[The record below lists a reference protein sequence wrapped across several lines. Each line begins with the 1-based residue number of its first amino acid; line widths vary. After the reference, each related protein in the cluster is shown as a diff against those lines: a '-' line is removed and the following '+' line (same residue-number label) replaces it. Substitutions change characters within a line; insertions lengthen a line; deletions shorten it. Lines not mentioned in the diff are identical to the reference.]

1 MEEYLPP
8 RAMVL
13 TNQYVWNTAFF
24 NRFVK
29 CFCKKVRILI
39 KKESESLIFTGLQI
53 IIITQEDVIV
63 ENLFEKF
70 NMFDMFTMLIPGVI
84 ISTLSCTSLSFEFYN
99 QWVDWGNEKYIIFFV
114 ISYLL
119 GIISQQMGNII
130 DEKFLYKIIYGG
142 KPREIFLLKD
152 KYKRILNN
160 EWAYNDALNIKKS

>member
-1 MEEYLPP
+1 M
-8 RAMVL
+8 
-13 TNQYVWNTAFF
+13 
-24 NRFVK
+24 
-29 CFCKKVRILI
+29 
-39 KKESESLIFTGLQI
+39 
-53 IIITQEDVIV
+53 

-119 GIISQQMGNII
+119 GIIFQQMGNII